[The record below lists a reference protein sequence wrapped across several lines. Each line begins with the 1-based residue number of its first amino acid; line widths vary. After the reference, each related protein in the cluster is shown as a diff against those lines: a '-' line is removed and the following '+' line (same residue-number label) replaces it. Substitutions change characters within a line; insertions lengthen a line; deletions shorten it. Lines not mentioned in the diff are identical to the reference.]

1 MKKKVAII
9 GAGKHAMMLKELIV
23 TEGYEFLGYFD
34 ERKKKNLKKKIL
46 GKFKD
51 INLFKKKIDLIL
63 LGIGDNLERGLIFK
77 KLKKKKFEFL
87 TFIHPTAKICK
98 STKIGE
104 GSVVLMGAIINS
116 NSEIEEAV
124 IINSGSII
132 EHDCLIKFSAHICPG
147 SCLAGNVEIGKYS
160 FIGIGSRIIQNI
172 KVVNKAIVGA
182 GSIILNDIL
191 KPKTIKGVFR

>member
-23 TEGYEFLGYFD
+23 SEGYKFLGYFD

-46 GKFKD
+46 GKLKD
-51 INLFKKKIDLIL
+51 VNLFKKKIDLIL

-77 KLKKKKFEFL
+77 KLKKKNFKFL
-87 TFIHPTAKICK
+87 TFIHSSAKICK

-116 NSEIEEAV
+116 NSNIEEAT

-132 EHDCLIKFSAHICPG
+132 EHDCSIKFSSHICPG
-147 SCLAGNVEIGKYS
+147 SYLAGNVEIGKYS
-160 FIGIGSRIIQNI
+160 FIGIGSRVIQNI
-172 KVVNKAIVGA
+172 KVVDKVIVGA
-182 GSIILNDIL
+182 GSTILNDIL
-191 KPKTIKGVFR
+191 KPKTIKGIFR